1 MSDIKKYTSIDLKDT
16 IITSP
21 FWEERIKLMAEK
33 VIPYQWD
40 ALNDNIAGAEP
51 SHAIENIRIAAGESK
66 EPFHGMLFQDSDVA
80 KWIEAAS
87 YSLVHYPNQ
96 ELENKIDEVIRLIG
110 RAQQED
116 GYLNTYYTVVC
127 PEKRWTNFA
136 FGHELYCAGHLIE
149 AAVAH
154 FNATGKKSLLD
165 ILCRYADHIDSVMGP
180 EENKMKVYCGH
191 EEIEL
196 ALVRL
201 YHTTKEAR
209 YLKLAEYFID
219 ERGEQP
225 CFLEN
230 EATYGSDLNK
240 SRWSRLDYHQAHKP
254 VREQTEAEGHAVRA
268 MYLYTAMADISL
280 ETGDKTLKAAL
291 EKLYHN
297 TRQKRMYITGG
308 LGSQGHAERFT
319 FDYDL
324 PNDTAYTET
333 CAGIGFVFWMQ
344 RMLLL
349 DINSKYADDMERVL
363 YNGILSGISLDGT
376 RYFYVNPL
384 EVLPEAVEKRFDFDH
399 VKAQRVQWFG
409 CACCPP
415 NIARLI
421 SSIGQYIYTVGDD
434 TIYTQL
440 YIGGES
446 QINLKDK
453 KVSLIQTT
461 NYPWEGHV
469 KIQVNTEIKETLT
482 LALRIPD
489 WCGLYQVSINGND
502 STDLLYRENG
512 YVLIKKIWAEEE
524 IIEIEFDMPVQL
536 IQANPKVREN
546 AGKIA
551 ITRGPLVYCIEET
564 DNGSNLSALSIAL
577 DNKFNIEY
585 DKNLLGGAVSIKLD
599 GYRIDE
605 KVLGDE
611 LYRSAVDSDAPAQ
624 IVAVPYSMWG
634 NRDSG
639 EMSVW
644 IRKKQ

>member
-1 MSDIKKYTSIDLKDT
+1 MKDVKQHTSIDFKDI

-21 FWEERIKLMAEK
+21 FWKDRIELMAEK

-51 SHAIENIRIAAGESK
+51 SHAIENFRIAAGDSK

-87 YSLVHYPNQ
+87 YSLVHYPNKD
-96 ELENKIDEVIRLIG
+96 LESKIDEVIELIG
-110 RAQQED
+110 RAQQKD
-116 GYLNTYYTVVC
+116 GYLNTYYTVAC
-127 PEKRWTNFA
+127 PKKRWTNFS

-154 FNATGKKSLLD
+154 FNATGKNSLLD
-165 ILCRYADHIDSVMGP
+165 IVCRYADHIDSVMGP
-180 EENKMKVYCGH
+180 ENNKMQVYCGH

-201 YHTTKEAR
+201 YHVTEEKR
-209 YLKLAEYFID
+209 YLRLAHYFIN
-219 ERGEQP
+219 ERGKQP

-230 EATYGSDLNK
+230 ESTYGSDLNK
-240 SRWSRLDYHQAHKP
+240 SRWSLLDYHQAHKP
-254 VREQTEAEGHAVRA
+254 VREQTKADGHAVRA
-268 MYLYTAMADISL
+268 MYLYTAMADIAL
-280 ETGDKTLKAAL
+280 ETGEKELEDAL
-291 EKLYHN
+291 EKLYDN
-297 TRQKRMYITGG
+297 VRQKRMYITGG

-333 CAGIGFVFWMQ
+333 CAGIGFVFWMH
-344 RMLLL
+344 RMLHL
-349 DINSKYADDMERVL
+349 NTKSSYADDMERVL

-384 EVLPEAVEKRFDFDH
+384 EVLPEAVQKRFDLDH
-399 VKAQRVQWFG
+399 VKAERVQWFG

-415 NIARLI
+415 NIARLVT
-421 SSIGQYIYTVGDD
+421 SIGQYIYTVSDH
-434 TIYTQL
+434 TIYTHL
-440 YIGGES
+440 YIGGEAH
-446 QINLKDK
+446 INLKDGE
-453 KVSLIQTT
+453 VNITQTT
-461 NYPWEGHV
+461 HYPWEGSV
-469 KIQVNTEIKETLT
+469 KIQVNTKIKEIFT

-489 WCGLYQVSINGND
+489 WCNHYHMSINGEAV
-502 STDLLYRENG
+502 SSLYKENG
-512 YVLIKKIWAEEE
+512 YLLIRKEWEEE
-524 IIEIEFDMPVQL
+524 EVVEIEFDMPVQL
-536 IQANPKVREN
+536 IQAHPKVREN

-551 ITRGPLVYCIEET
+551 ITRGPLVYCVEEV

-577 DNKFNIEY
+577 GSEFEKEY
-585 DKNLLGGAVSIKLD
+585 RHDLLGGVVILKAE
-599 GYRIDE
+599 GYREDE
-605 KVLGDE
+605 AATGGE
-611 LYRSAVDSDAPAQ
+611 LYRIATNSDKPIK

-634 NRDSG
+634 NRGNG

-644 IRKKQ
+644 IRKK